1 MEEIWKKIEDYE
13 DYEVSN
19 LGNVRS
25 TKRGNTKMLKPAIWW
40 SQSSHKTEEKYLCV
54 TLQQNGT
61 RKCWAIHR
69 LVANAFLPQDPKRL
83 QINHKNGIKDDNR
96 AENLEWCSQSEN
108 VIHCAYVLQKNRKYL
123 NRISQFDKKGKL
135 IKVFENVRDAANE
148 TGTKHGNIL
157 KCANRERNIAG
168 GFIWRFVG
176 DEGDASYSNKVHTK
190 VVALS
195 LYGTFV
201 KEFDSIVDAALWANI
216 DGDNI
221 YCAISGKTN
230 RAGGFIWR
238 YSKQYSK
245 DEFSIFDNKRIC
257 EYTAKGTFV
266 KEYPSIK
273 DLIEEKGY
281 DLMKIK
287 NVIMGRQQTAY
298 RRIWKLI

>member
-69 LVANAFLPQDPKRL
+69 LVANAFLPQDQKRL

-168 GFIWRFVG
+168 GFIWR
-176 DEGDASYSNKVHTK
+176 
-190 VVALS
+190 
-195 LYGTFV
+195 
-201 KEFDSIVDAALWANI
+201 
-216 DGDNI
+216 
-221 YCAISGKTN
+221 
-230 RAGGFIWR
+230 